1 MRHFIMLGGLC
12 SRLIAQACLATIF
25 FAISDANQGPNVL
38 WITSEDNSCYLGCYG
53 YPNAHTPYLDRLAA
67 DGIRYR
73 NAFANAPVCSTA
85 RSTLITGMH
94 ACSLGVHNHRSRVR
108 IPDSFLLYP
117 EALRSAGY
125 YCTNNSKEDYN
136 IQGRSRIWDESSRQ
150 AHYRNREQGQPF
162 FAVFNLTTTHE
173 GQVAAK
179 GGKSNFRIAP
189 DDIVL
194 PPYHPDTPA
203 MRRDWANYHDLM
215 TSMDQQVGKLLDD
228 LQQSGEAE
236 NTIVF
241 YYSDHGGALPGGKR
255 SIRDV
260 GTRVPLIVRFPE
272 RWRHLSPANPGQW
285 VEHLVSFVDFPAT
298 LLSICNVEVP
308 NHYEGSVFLG
318 ERAVDPQPFVF
329 LFRGRMDERYDTVRS
344 IRTTTHRYVKNYTPH
359 RPVGQHYTYAF
370 SVQPSMRNWYDE
382 FKNGRCDDLQSRYWL
397 PKNGEELYE
406 TVSDPDELNDLADRE
421 SNQKLEEM
429 RHQLRSRIISLRD
442 AGFIPEGM
450 YGVLSNQTTIYE
462 YAQSDAYPIERIVD
476 IADKATMRDPRQLD
490 DLIVGATDSHPV
502 IRYWAATGFLVLGQ
516 FALPAKSKVL
526 ELLGDPSFDVRTV
539 AAEGIAHLGDPELA
553 IKTLRTVLDQGNRYE
568 ALAAQNTV
576 EYLWRDGLI
585 SLDTAG
591 DLLASA
597 AEPEEPLNRIP
608 ELLTKAAGPP
618 AVD

>member
-1 MRHFIMLGGLC
+1 MVGGLC
-12 SRLIAQACLATIF
+12 NRLLAQACLVIVFIAV
-25 FAISDANQGPNVL
+25 SDANQRPNVL

-53 YPNAHTPYLDRLAA
+53 CPNAHTPHLDRLAA

-73 NAFANAPVCSTA
+73 NAFSNAPVCSTA

-94 ACSLGVHNHRSRVR
+94 ACSLGVHHHRSRVQ

-117 EALRSAGY
+117 ELLHTAGY

-136 IQGRSRIWDESSRQ
+136 IQGRSRIWDESSRH
-150 AHYRNREQGQPF
+150 AHYRNRKQGQPF
-162 FAVFNLTTTHE
+162 FAIFNLTTTHE

-179 GGKSNFRIAP
+179 EGKSNFRISP
-189 DDIVL
+189 DDFVL

-203 MRRDWANYHDLM
+203 IRRDWANYYDLM

-255 SIRDV
+255 SIGDV

-272 RWRHLSPANPGQW
+272 KWRHLSPAHPGQW
-285 VEHLVSFVDFPAT
+285 VDQPVSFVDFPAT

-308 NHYEGSVFLG
+308 KHYEGTVFLG
-318 ERAVDPQPFVF
+318 ERASNPQPFVF

-344 IRTTTHRYVKNYTPH
+344 IRTTTHRYVKNYSPH

-370 SVQPSMRNWYDE
+370 SVQPSMRSWYEE
-382 FKNGRCDDLQSRYWL
+382 FKNGNCDDIQARYWL

-406 TVSDPDELNDLADRE
+406 TVSDPDELNDLASRE
-421 SNQKLEEM
+421 SNQKLKEM
-429 RHQLRSRIISLRD
+429 RHQLRSRIIALRD
-442 AGFIPEGM
+442 VGFIPEGM
-450 YGVLSNQTTIYE
+450 YGALANRATIFD
-462 YAQSDAYPIERIVD
+462 YAQSDAYPIHRIVEM
-476 IADKATMRDPRQLD
+476 ADKATTREPKHLN
-490 DLIVGATDSHPV
+490 DLITGAKDNHPV
-502 IRYWAATGFLVLGQ
+502 IRYWAATGFLVLRQ
-516 FALPAKSKVL
+516 RALPAKTHVL
-526 ELLGDPSFDVRTV
+526 ELLNDPSFDVRTV
-539 AAEGIAHLGDPELA
+539 AAEEIAHLGDPDLGM
-553 IKTLRTVLDQGNRYE
+553 KTLRSVLDQGNRYE
-568 ALAAQNTV
+568 ILAAQNAV

-585 SLDTAG
+585 SLDTAR
-591 DLLASA
+591 DLLVSTS
-597 AEPEEPLNRIP
+597 EHEEPLNRIP
-608 ELLTKAAGPP
+608 QLLSNIAQPP